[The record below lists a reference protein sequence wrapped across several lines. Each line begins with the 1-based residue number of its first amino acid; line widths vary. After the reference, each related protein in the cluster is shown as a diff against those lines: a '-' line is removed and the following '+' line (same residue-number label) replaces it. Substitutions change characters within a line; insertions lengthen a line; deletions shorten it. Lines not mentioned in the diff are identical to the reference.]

1 MKIVEPGF
9 RKIINKTY
17 KYILLCVLI
26 PIVCFTILYQGR
38 LVISEKH
45 RMENENRVTAEA
57 CMDFLDNLWHTGST
71 ISYSLINSSDAIS
84 FSNKDRTT
92 LSGTMVKRFSN
103 IRQHLSSITA
113 YTDYVSDAVMI
124 FRDPTYYLHAN
135 GGYTTLYA
143 DDVSA
148 TIQTNSSIDFASKY
162 ITDETADGWYTS
174 RNLLFFYLSQS
185 GLSKQSVSCLLSF
198 NITEITQQLTSHLN
212 DAGLLLLDS
221 DGETLIRIGNV
232 SNAPATSGI
241 EYRSGEWQHIVRL
254 TSETS
259 SWTIVLSGTED
270 RFKEA
275 LDSAIIQ
282 CLLILVLLIVLGA
295 LVAFII
301 TISVCRPYKAIAQL
315 LSTPVQD
322 SGTLESYAEADDLG
336 IIRDLISESKYR
348 LYAAQNEMNSSRQ
361 LLKSA
366 QFLALQAQINPHFIH
381 NTLETINWKVLSLYK
396 GKPNEISDMIC
407 DLSQLMRLSIKTD
420 DTLIPL
426 RNEIEHAK
434 VYLRI
439 QQKRFPDK
447 FDVTWDIPDKYLD
460 TPVVALTL
468 QPLIEN
474 SISHGIKPAN
484 RHGTISIKADDENG
498 RLRISIADDGLGFS
512 EAALKKARQM
522 LAETVLQTNEHV
534 GLFNV
539 NQRLKLA
546 FPEKASLTIDS
557 TPGKGCCITVYL
569 PF

>member
-9 RKIINKTY
+9 KRIINKTY

-26 PIVCFTILYQGR
+26 PIVCFTILYQSR
-38 LVISEKH
+38 LVLSEKH
-45 RMENENRVTAEA
+45 RMESENRITAQS
-57 CMDFLDNLWHTGST
+57 CMSVLDDLWHTGST
-71 ISYSLINSSDAIS
+71 ISYSLLSSSDTIS

-92 LSGTMVKRFSN
+92 LSGTMVKRFSD
-103 IRQHLSSITA
+103 IRQQLACITA

-124 FRDPTYYLHAN
+124 FHDPTYYLHAN
-135 GGYTTLYA
+135 GGYIKLY
-143 DDVSA
+143 DNNRA
-148 TIQTNSSIDFASKY
+148 TIQTNSSIDYATNY
-162 ITDETADGWYTS
+162 ITDETKDGWYAN
-174 RNLLFFYLSQS
+174 RNLLYFYLSQS
-185 GLSKQSVSCLLSF
+185 GFPKQPVSCLLAF
-198 NITEITQQLTSHLN
+198 NLTEITQQLKALLN
-212 DAGLLLLDS
+212 DSGLLLLDADGNPLMS
-221 DGETLIRIGNV
+221 IGNTADAPSTTGIAYLDGEWKHIIHITSDV
-232 SNAPATSGI
+232 SG
-241 EYRSGEWQHIVRL
+241 
-254 TSETS
+254 
-259 SWTIVLSGTED
+259 WTITLSGNEA
-270 RFKEA
+270 RFNEA
-275 LDSAIIQ
+275 LHNAITQ

-301 TISVCRPYKAIAQL
+301 TMSVCRPYKAIAQL

-322 SGTLESYAEADDLG
+322 SVTLESYAEADDLG

-420 DTLIPL
+420 DTPIPL

-447 FDVTWDIPDKYLD
+447 FDVTWDIPEKYLD
-460 TPVVALTL
+460 TLVVALTL
-468 QPLIEN
+468 QPLLEN
-474 SISHGIKPAN
+474 AISHGIKPAN
-484 RHGTISIKADDENG
+484 RHGTIDIRADEVDG
-498 RLRISIADDGLGFS
+498 KLRISVSDDGIGFS
-512 EAALKKARQM
+512 ADALKKAQQM
-522 LAETVLQTNEHV
+522 LAESVLHTNEHV

-546 FPEKASLTIDS
+546 FPDKASLTIDS
-557 TPGKGCCITVYL
+557 TPGKGCRITMYL
-569 PF
+569 PL